1 MANRFLSNIQINDAY
16 TFPASDGSLGQA
28 IITDGAGN
36 LSFGNVASGNTTL
49 YQDNFTGNG
58 ATTDFTLANS
68 VNNEIKT
75 LVFLNGV
82 YQFKDTYSVSGTTL
96 SFDTAPANGTL
107 IEVITI
113 GSAASQADIDKLAG
127 IEAGAQ
133 VNTLDGSGTA
143 NYVSKWSD
151 ADTITNSSIQD
162 DGSTV
167 SVGGNLAVD
176 TNALFVDAAN
186 NWVGIGTSSPSRPI
200 HILAPTPGIKL
211 EDTTGNDFGEIVSVD
226 GDLYIRA
233 DEGATQADSSI
244 RFQIDQSE
252 RVRIDSSG
260 NVGIGTS
267 PDSDAELHVYR
278 NASAARVR
286 VEREFNPK
294 LDLESLSGYAQIGTL
309 NNFPLAFQTNGA
321 ERMRITSSGNVGIG
335 ASSPTYKMEID
346 GGSAE
351 TRLRISTS
359 GIDADEAGIILANST
374 KTAFN
379 DGIQIAHGAGIT
391 TFKDLAGEVQMAI
404 DVSNSRVGIGTSSP
418 ASLLHLV
425 EDSGQ
430 ARLLI
435 EAPSGQNSF
444 VGFQN
449 TGGTQPAFLIGYNAT
464 DSACVF
470 YDDIANTERMRI
482 TSSGNVG
489 IGTSNADY
497 LLTAFGNAQ
506 RIGLKVPSAG
516 EDWSDTD
523 LGGFVFR
530 THFGTQE
537 KTGMYAVGNFATDTY
552 QPNLVFRTSAA
563 DRLVIKSSG
572 NVGIGISSPSTTIHV
587 NSGATNEVATFES
600 TDSTAIVI
608 IKDNTA
614 KTELLHSGANFSI
627 QVDPDNTGAA
637 SSFIINMDG
646 TEKLRMHPQYLRLA
660 SGTGGIQFNGDTA
673 AANALDDYEEGTWSP
688 VYEPTTGSFATMT
701 MDILNANY
709 TKIGRLVT
717 IVAQIRTD
725 DVDVTG
731 GSGNVLISGLPYTA
745 VLSSG
750 GGGAISVGFTS
761 DFVNAPTRG
770 GFTNNGTTIILRV
783 GTTPMAVADLTDGT
797 SANENTLYF
806 TASYIT
812 S

>member
-1 MANRFLSNIQINDAY
+1 
-16 TFPASDGSLGQA
+16 
-28 IITDGAGN
+28 
-36 LSFGNVASGNTTL
+36 
-49 YQDNFTGNG
+49 
-58 ATTDFTLANS
+58 
-68 VNNEIKT
+68 
-75 LVFLNGV
+75 
-82 YQFKDTYSVSGTTL
+82 
-96 SFDTAPANGTL
+96 
-107 IEVITI
+107 
-113 GSAASQADIDKLAG
+113 
-127 IEAGAQ
+127 
-133 VNTLDGSGTA
+133 
-143 NYVSKWSD
+143 
-151 ADTITNSSIQD
+151 
-162 DGSTV
+162 
-167 SVGGNLAVD
+167 
-176 TNALFVDAAN
+176 
-186 NWVGIGTSSPSRPI
+186 
-200 HILAPTPGIKL
+200 
-211 EDTTGNDFGEIVSVD
+211 
-226 GDLYIRA
+226 
-233 DEGATQADSSI
+233 
-244 RFQIDQSE
+244 
-252 RVRIDSSG
+252 
-260 NVGIGTS
+260 
-267 PDSDAELHVYR
+267 
-278 NASAARVR
+278 
-286 VEREFNPK
+286 
-294 LDLESLSGYAQIGTL
+294 
-309 NNFPLAFQTNGA
+309 
-321 ERMRITSSGNVGIG
+321 MRITS
-335 ASSPTYKMEID
+335 D
-346 GGSAE
+346 G
-351 TRLRISTS
+351 R
-359 GIDADEAGIILANST
+359 
-374 KTAFN
+374 
-379 DGIQIAHGAGIT
+379 
-391 TFKDLAGEVQMAI
+391 
-404 DVSNSRVGIGTSSP
+404 
-418 ASLLHLV
+418 
-425 EDSGQ
+425 
-430 ARLLI
+430 
-435 EAPSGQNSF
+435 
-444 VGFQN
+444 
-449 TGGTQPAFLIGYNAT
+449 
-464 DSACVF
+464 
-470 YDDIANTERMRI
+470 
-482 TSSGNVG
+482 VG

-552 QPNLVFRTSAA
+552 QPNLVFRTNAA

-572 NVGIGISSPSTTIHV
+572 NVGIGSSSPSTTIHV

-745 VLSSG
+745 VSSSG

-761 DFVNAPTRG
+761 DFVNAPTAG
-770 GFTNNGTTIILRV
+770 GFTQNGTTIILRV

-806 TASYIT
+806 AASYIT